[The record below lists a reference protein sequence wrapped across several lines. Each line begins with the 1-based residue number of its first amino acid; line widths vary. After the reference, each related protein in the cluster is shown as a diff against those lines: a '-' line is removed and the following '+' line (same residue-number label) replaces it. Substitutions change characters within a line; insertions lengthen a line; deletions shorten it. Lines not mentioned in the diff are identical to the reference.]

1 MGYVEER
8 PWWPIQSPNKGRKK
22 KAKTKRREKATKSL
36 SSITLLGH
44 GGRLLRHIK
53 EMNLLLIF
61 FRIVG
66 SGTEYRINGNSVT
79 PKDYQEKLKDIG
91 ILIKAKN
98 FLVFQV

>member
-1 MGYVEER
+1 MLRKGHGGLYKAPTKEER
-8 PWWPIQSPNKGRKK
+8 RKR
-22 KAKTKRREKATKSL
+22 KAKRREKATKSL
-36 SSITLLGH
+36 SSIILLGH